1 MLFIPLEDT
10 EDIGEFLP
18 VARFGDEELFSA
30 GALQSLAAEVAS
42 DHALPSASVVIF
54 NIKRAHL

>member
-10 EDIGEFLP
+10 ENIGEFLP

-30 GALQSLAAEVAS
+30 EAL
-42 DHALPSASVVIF
+42 
-54 NIKRAHL
+54 